1 MRTEG
6 WEALL
11 AEYVSAAPAFA
22 WGQAD
27 CALWCADWVALATGT
42 DFTGD
47 WVGRYSSEAELQ
59 ALLAARGLASHAD
72 IPGSVGLEEIN
83 PAFAQRGDVV
93 LHPQGCLG
101 ICTGL
106 LAVFLTESGLTT
118 LRGRS
123 RAWRV

>member
-1 MRTEG
+1 MRVQG
-6 WEALL
+6 WESLL
-11 AEYVSAAPAFA
+11 AAYTASAPAFA
-22 WGQAD
+22 WGQHD
-27 CALWCADWVALATGT
+27 CALWCADWVALATGR
-42 DFTGD
+42 DFTAD
-47 WVGRYSSEAELQ
+47 WRGLYSSEAD
-59 ALLAARGLASHAD
+59 LLAARGLASHAD
-72 IPGSVGLEEIN
+72 IPGSVGLDEIN

-106 LAVFLTESGLTT
+106 LAVFLTETGLTT